1 MAADFDHRLRHQDDL
16 DHRVLADALAYRPW
30 AIGQFG
36 GAGAG
41 PIHLPGDWTI
51 VTPGADGAIPI
62 EALREEKALPCYV
75 DEVGDCQDLRTY
87 LIAQH
92 GGMQI
97 GDIGTGVLSVGEAGW
112 PASWLRA
119 VRCDFRRSMAA
130 RWGSLPVPNRQHLG
144 LITYDAKD
152 PDTNFP
158 PIEPLLPPEGAPN
171 VLIVLLDD
179 VGYGAGNPFGGP
191 AQVPTAERLQSVPYH
206 RVLRPDQG
214 GANEWAQPPL
224 GGYGSDH
231 RNRDHGVEWDATE
244 HQGSGGDD
252 VETRR
257 VLDGSVRQVPR
268 GAAR

>member
-1 MAADFDHRLRHQDDL
+1 VGVSHLPRHDQRFGRFAAAIQPRMAADFDHRLRHQDDL

-51 VTPGADGAIPI
+51 VTPGPDGAIPI

-119 VRCDFRRSMAA
+119 VRCDFRRPGHQFPSDRTAPATGGRTQRAHRPA
-130 RWGSLPVPNRQHLG
+130 RRRGIRRGQPVRW
-144 LITYDAKD
+144 A
-152 PDTNFP
+152 
-158 PIEPLLPPEGAPN
+158 
-171 VLIVLLDD
+171 
-179 VGYGAGNPFGGP
+179 GAGADRG
-191 AQVPTAERLQSVPYH
+191 TAAIGSIPSRFAP
-206 RVLRPDQG
+206 RPG
-214 GANEWAQPPL
+214 
-224 GGYGSDH
+224 
-231 RNRDHGVEWDATE
+231 RCK
-244 HQGSGGDD
+244 
-252 VETRR
+252 
-257 VLDGSVRQVPR
+257 
-268 GAAR
+268 